1 VNREV
6 LDRWCERGIVGLV
19 LIILIFGPLAFGA
32 VQPTDFL
39 VIQGLTVVIMALWA
53 ARFWQGPR
61 PRILWPPICW
71 GVLAFVLY
79 AIGRYL
85 TAEVEYIARQE
96 LIRVIVY
103 AFLFYAVLNNV
114 HRQETIQWIVIV
126 LVFVG
131 MGISF
136 YALYQ
141 FATGSNRVWSSYTPY
156 VHRGSGT
163 YICPNHLAGFLE
175 LLLPLG
181 LGYTLASRLK
191 ALPRVFLGYA
201 SLVILAGIGVSLSR
215 GGWIATGL
223 SLTVFFGLLLFHRTY
238 RLPAAVV
245 LVLLLVIGVWVVRH
259 ASIFENR
266 FEQIVASGRVDD
278 DTRFSLWRPAARLWL
293 DHPWFGAGPAH
304 FDVRFPEYRP
314 VEIQLRPDRVHNDYL
329 NTLADWGVVGLLLV
343 LIPLGLLGSGVVK
356 TWAFI
361 RGTASDLGNKPSSK
375 FAFVLGASMGLAALL
390 IHSLVDF
397 NMHIPANAILVVSL
411 MAMLSSFLRFAT
423 ERYWFGAGMWTRS
436 LATAILLGG
445 MVYLTSQGLH
455 RAVESHWLDRAEG
468 LKRNPPAQEFC
479 LGKAFKA
486 EPRNGETAMGIG
498 ETFRRRSWE
507 GGDDYPTLATNAMKW
522 FEIAIRLNP
531 YDRFSALFEGKCL
544 DWLNKYGEAWPW
556 FLRANSLDP
565 NGYYTVA
572 ETGWHYVQVQ
582 DYAAAKL
589 WFERSL
595 RLQYQTNE
603 IAISYM
609 PIVTRI
615 LMDSATN
622 DLRAKL
628 KYPNP

>member
-1 VNREV
+1 MNREV
-6 LDRWCERGIVGLV
+6 LDRWCERGIVGLM
-19 LIILIFGPLAFGA
+19 LIILVFGPMATGA
-32 VQPTDFL
+32 VRPVDFL
-39 VIQGLTVVIMALWA
+39 IIKGLTVTIMALWA
-53 ARFWQGPR
+53 ARFWLNPR

-71 GVLAFVLY
+71 GVLAFTLY
-79 AIGRYL
+79 AIARYF
-85 TAEVEYIARQE
+85 TADVEYIARQE

-103 AFLFYAVLNNV
+103 AFLFYAILNNL
-114 HRQETIQWIVIV
+114 HRQETIQWVVFI
-126 LVFVG
+126 LVYLG

-141 FATGSNRVWSSYTPY
+141 FATGSNKVWSYYTPY

-181 LGYTLASRLK
+181 LAYTLASRLK
-191 ALPRVFLGYA
+191 AVPRVFLGYA
-201 SLVILAGIGVSLSR
+201 SLVVLAGIAVSLSR
-215 GGWIATGL
+215 GGWIATGVAM
-223 SLTVFFGLLLFHRTY
+223 TIFFGLLLFHRTY
-238 RLPAAVV
+238 RLPAAAV
-245 LVLLLVIGVWVVRH
+245 LVLLLVAGVWVFRH

-266 FEQIVASGRVDD
+266 FSQIVSSGRVDD

-329 NTLADWGVVGLLLV
+329 NTLADWGVVGLVLV
-343 LIPLGLLGSGVVK
+343 LIPLGLLGAGVAK
-356 TWAFI
+356 TWKFV

-375 FAFVLGASMGLAALL
+375 FAFVLGASTGLAALL

-423 ERYWFGAGMWTRS
+423 ERYWIGAGTWVRC
-436 LATAILLGG
+436 LATVVLAGAIAF
-445 MVYLTSQGLH
+445 LTVHGPSQV
-455 RAVESHWLDRAEG
+455 VEARWLDRAE
-468 LKRNPPAQEFC
+468 LLDQNPPAQADC
-479 LGKAFKA
+479 LRRAFAA
-486 EPRNGETAMGIG
+486 EPRNGETASGIG
-498 ETFRRRSWE
+498 ETYLDQSLY
-507 GGDDYPTLATNAMKW
+507 GGDDWQELATNAMRW
-522 FEIAIRLNP
+522 FELGMRLNP
-531 YDRFSALFEGKCL
+531 YDRRSTLGEGRCL
-544 DWLNKYGEAWPW
+544 DWLGRHDEAWPW
-556 FLRANSLDP
+556 FLKANALDP
-565 NGYYTVA
+565 NGYLTVA
-572 ETGWHYVQVQ
+572 RTGWHYVQVQ
-582 DYAAAKL
+582 DYAAAKI

-595 RLQYQTNE
+595 HLQYQTND

-628 KYPNP
+628 KYPKL